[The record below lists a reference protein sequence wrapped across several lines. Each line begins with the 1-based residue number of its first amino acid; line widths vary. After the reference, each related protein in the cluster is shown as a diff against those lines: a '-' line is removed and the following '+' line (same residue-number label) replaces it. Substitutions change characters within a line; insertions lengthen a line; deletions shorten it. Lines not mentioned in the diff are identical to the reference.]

1 MTGSDVLLLFQILYV
16 VTAIGT
22 MIIVISEN
30 RNPVKTISWVLIL
43 LFLPLIGLIIYYFFG
58 IDNRKNRLI
67 SHKTYKKINKVVREE
82 LVPFSYGK
90 VPPRYKG
97 LVNSLL
103 AESPLYGSSKVVFLN
118 SGEVFFEELF
128 EKIRAAKKFVHIEY
142 YIFNDDRIGNELA
155 NLLIEKVNQ
164 GVQVRL
170 IYDYVGNWNVKK
182 SFYQNLSDN
191 GVETVAFL
199 PVKFKYF
206 TSRVN
211 YRNHRKI
218 IVIDGEL
225 GYVGGMNIA
234 NRYVDGLSFGIWRD
248 TQVRIEGSA
257 VSGLQS
263 SFVLDWYSATGTM
276 LMDKMYY
283 PVAQNVGESVIQ
295 IVNGSP
301 FGTDK
306 FIHIGYLNA
315 INTATKSILIQTPY
329 FVPTDGLLL
338 CLQLAAKRGVKIN
351 LMIPKKADT
360 KLVHIATKAFLQDLI
375 NVGIRINLYTK
386 GFLHSKLL
394 IIDDE
399 LVITGS
405 VNLDVRSF
413 EHNFEIAAFIYDGD
427 TNAIA
432 RSVFEEDLK
441 DSEKLDKEEWSK
453 RKWYR
458 RFVESLMRLFSPL
471 L

>member
-67 SHKTYKKINKVVREE
+67 SHKTHKKINKAVMEE

-90 VPPRYKG
+90 VPHRYRG

-103 AESPLYGSSKVVFLN
+103 AESPLYGNSKVVFLG
-118 SGEVFFEELF
+118 SGKEFFEELF
-128 EKIRAAKKFVHIEY
+128 EKIRNAKKFIHIEY

-155 NLLIEKVNQ
+155 NLLIEKVSQ

-182 SFYQNLSDN
+182 SFFQHLSDN
-191 GVETVAFL
+191 GVQTVAFL

-218 IVIDGEL
+218 IVIDGDV
-225 GYVGGMNIA
+225 GYVGGMNVA
-234 NRYVDGLSFGIWRD
+234 DRYVDGLNFGIWRD
-248 TQVRIEGSA
+248 TQIRIEGNA
-257 VSGLQS
+257 VAGVQS

-276 LMDKMYY
+276 LMDKFYY
-283 PVAQNVGESVIQ
+283 PVSKNVGNSVIQ
-295 IVNGSP
+295 VVNGSP

-315 INTATKSILIQTPY
+315 INIATKSILMQTPY
-329 FVPTDGLLL
+329 FVPTDSLLL
-338 CLQLAAKRGVKIN
+338 SLQLAAKKGVKIN

-375 NVGIRINLYTK
+375 NVGIKINLYTK

-394 IIDDE
+394 VIDDE

-413 EHNFEIAAFIYDGD
+413 EHNFEISAFIYDEEIN
-427 TNAIA
+427 TIA
-432 RSVFEEDLK
+432 RGIFETDLK
-441 DSEKLDKEEWSK
+441 DSEKLNKEEWAK
-453 RKWYR
+453 RKWYY